1 MLKVIKNLSS
11 ASNTLETLDSVGTIE
26 LLADFLI
33 TNSKNAHYKE
43 ISNQVLSA
51 LFNLCRFNKPRQE
64 KTAMAGMVPILQ
76 QIVRAERP
84 LKEFAL
90 PILCDFA
97 HAGKICRKLLWK
109 HDCLTTYLSVLGDP
123 YWQVNAL
130 DAILA
135 WSSFIIIVSDFRAQA
150 EAKIFEQLQ
159 LPSAIS
165 SIARAFTTSKANS
178 FENILEPLF
187 KLLRLSADLACLMGK
202 PEVFQRLLE
211 RLRHPKAIV
220 RLNLLR
226 ILRTIC
232 DVHPQRQ
239 GLIAQYELFDAV
251 EQLAE
256 NDKAVLVKELAKEIL
271 SQGWKER
278 SVSSTGSESRSDSLG
293 SSFSEAWLRN
303 GHISSDGIG
312 DLDVPK
318 RKELDG
324 LHSPAPKA
332 WDSREPTKE
341 KRKSSYD
348 LPSSF
353 DRMSLNSRDKPISRE
368 EIRGKRFSQIQE
380 RPTHARTN
388 SAGMAVEEITLKPL
402 RLPKRSSMFSQRGVS
417 QTVRR

>member
-1 MLKVIKNLSS
+1 MVIPLFV
-11 ASNTLETLDSVGTIE
+11 ASDG
-26 LLADFLI
+26 
-33 TNSKNAHYKE
+33 
-43 ISNQVLSA
+43 
-51 LFNLCRFNKPRQE
+51 
-64 KTAMAGMVPILQ
+64 
-76 QIVRAERP
+76 
-84 LKEFAL
+84 
-90 PILCDFA
+90 
-97 HAGKICRKLLWK
+97 
-109 HDCLTTYLSVLGDP
+109 
-123 YWQVNAL
+123 
-130 DAILA
+130 
-135 WSSFIIIVSDFRAQA
+135 RAQA
-150 EAKIFEQLQ
+150 EAKVFEQLQ
-159 LPSAIS
+159 LPSAVS
-165 SIARAFTTSKANS
+165 SIIRAFTTSKANS

-187 KLLRLSADLACLMGK
+187 KLLRLNADLACLMAK

-271 SQGWKER
+271 SQGWMER

-303 GHISSDGIG
+303 GHISSDGTG
-312 DLDVPK
+312 DMDFPK
-318 RKELDG
+318 RKG
-324 LHSPAPKA
+324 LEDLPPPAHKA
-332 WDSREPTKE
+332 YDSREPTKE

-353 DRMSLNSRDKPISRE
+353 DLLSLNSRDKQISRE
-368 EIRGKRFSQIQE
+368 EIREKRISHILE

-388 SAGMAVEEITLKPL
+388 SAGVTVEEISLKPL
-402 RLPKRSSMFSQRGVS
+402 RVPKRSSMFLQRGVS